1 MSDLQLQA
9 LFDQDRIRYP
19 SFHFVKL
26 IILSKNILNI
36 HHLKK
41 NKFLLAHNLAQ
52 LNRN

>member
-9 LFDQDRIRYP
+9 LFDQDKIRYP

-26 IILSKNILNI
+26 IILSKKYIKYSSFN
-36 HHLKK
+36 
-41 NKFLLAHNLAQ
+41 LAHNLAQ